1 MTEQLK
7 WRKTDESTHL
17 YHFPNHQEFY
27 LFYGRI
33 YTPRQGYS
41 YSPTNRLILNLKKSP
56 HASEVEL
63 RYKASAIQQFAQEVI
78 SLFSHFKPESSFML
92 VPMPPSKAKSHLDY
106 DNRLEQVA
114 AIVASQLT
122 NVSVLPILLTCQSSE
137 GYHTN
142 STSRNPNEL
151 YELMGIDENC
161 KSSYQEGKILVVIDD
176 VLTSGAHFSAA
187 QRHLQETFPES
198 RIIGIFWAKADS
210 DFSH

>member
-1 MTEQLK
+1 MDQPK
-7 WRKTDESTHL
+7 WRRTDESTHL

-27 LFYGRI
+27 LYYGRI
-33 YTPRQGYS
+33 YTSGLGYS
-41 YSPTNRLILNLKKSP
+41 HSCTNRLILNLKKSP
-56 HASEVEL
+56 HASEPEL
-63 RYKASAIQQFAQEVI
+63 HYKALAIQKFAEEVI
-78 SLFSHFKPESSFML
+78 SLFSHFKPESSFTL

-106 DNRLEQVA
+106 DDRLEQVA

-142 STSRNPNEL
+142 SISRNPNEI
-151 YELMGIDENC
+151 YKLMGIDENC
-161 KSSYQEGKILVVIDD
+161 KPCDQEGKILAVIDD

-198 RIIGIFWAKADS
+198 RIIGIFWAKAES
-210 DFSH
+210 FEV